1 MKNTTKSLIIAVSS
15 VVVLVGAFLAVY
27 YLVPTQEEEDTGSTT
42 LDSLSSK
49 ESDEEHYHLMSYSY
63 SDIDKIVVDNSGGE
77 YTLAAVHDDNVQ
89 GTAVEDTNKY
99 SIVGFEDLSLKDGNP
114 QMLAED
120 AASVT
125 ASKIVNDGSK
135 KSDFGFDSPR
145 SVVTVTLT
153 SGQKKTIT
161 VGDDA
166 PGGKGAYLRLDGD
179 KSIYLVSSESVDGLL
194 LTKMGMFSTDIGTIE
209 DDDTKFTKMKFGG
222 TAFNDKNIVFDYN
235 SGTAYTET
243 FFITSPDVIPAKE
256 DNTTSVMNNI
266 RYLSADE
273 VIAVDVDEDDL
284 KKYGLD
290 KPYITIEAEYPD
302 MKVRYKAAKPKDDGS
317 FYLLNDGIVY
327 SMAQGS
333 APWILY
339 KYEDYIPD
347 EIISPKYDSVD
358 KITVIADKKEYVFDI
373 DRTSSTVR
381 DDSADT
387 DIETFT
393 VEVKCNGKELDENIY
408 STFFNNLTSAK
419 RSGYKEVD
427 TDKKP
432 ILTVMYEYSDG
443 TNAKAE
449 YYKGE
454 NRKCPVLINGSIGTA
469 AFETYVTKIIDDV
482 KNVAQGKE
490 IKSIN

>member
-27 YLVPTQEEEDTGSTT
+27 YLVPSQEEDNNSSTT
-42 LDSLSSK
+42 LDSLSS
-49 ESDEEHYHLMSYSY
+49 EQSDEEHYHLIGYSY

-77 YTLAAVHDDNVQ
+77 YTLDAAPNDNVQ
-89 GTAVEDTNKY
+89 GTAIEDTNLY
-99 SIVGFEDLSLKDGNP
+99 SIEGFEDLTLQDGNP

-120 AASVT
+120 ATSVT

-145 SVVTVTLT
+145 SVVTITLT
-153 SGQKKTIT
+153 SGEKKTIT

-166 PGGKGAYLRLDGD
+166 PGGKGAYLMLDGD
-179 KSIYLVSSESVDGLL
+179 KNIYLVSSESVDGLL
-194 LTKMGMFSTDIGTIE
+194 LTKLGMFSTDIGTIE
-209 DDDTKFTKMKFGG
+209 NDDTKFTKMKFSG
-222 TAFNDKNIVFDYN
+222 TAFDDKKIAFDYN
-235 SGTAYTET
+235 NGTAYTET
-243 FFITSPDVIPAKE
+243 FFITSPDNIPAKE

-266 RYLSADE
+266 RYLSATE

-302 MKVRYKAAKPKDDGS
+302 MKVRYKATKPKDDGS
-317 FYLLNDGIVY
+317 FYLLSDGIVY
-327 SMAQGS
+327 LMDKGS

-373 DRTSSTVR
+373 DRTSNTVR

-393 VEVKCNGKELDENIY
+393 VKVKCNGKELDENIY

-419 RSGYKEVD
+419 RSGYKEID
-427 TDKKP
+427 IDKKP
-432 ILTVMYEYSDG
+432 ILTVIYEYSDG

-454 NRKCPVLINGSIGTA
+454 NRKCPVLINGSIGAA
-469 AFETYVTKIIDDV
+469 AFETYVTKITDDV
-482 KNVAQGKE
+482 KKAAQGKE
-490 IKSIN
+490 IKAIS